1 MVELNHIDKE
11 ILKMLQENCRI
22 PFSEIAK
29 RLGVSEATVHLRVRK
44 LCRNGVIKKFQAII
58 DPEKVGKTLT
68 AIIAIRAEPRKYESI
83 LERLKAMSN
92 ICEIYDVTGDYY
104 AILKVRVSSREELAK
119 VLDEIGKLDGILNTT
134 TMVVLRVIKEDYTI
148 PIE

>member
-11 ILKMLQENCRI
+11 ILKILQENCRI

-44 LCRNGVIKKFQAII
+44 LRRNGVIRKFQAII

-68 AIIAIRAEPRKYESI
+68 AIIAIRAEPRKYDSI
-83 LERLKAMSN
+83 LERLKTMNS

-104 AILKVRVSSREELAK
+104 AILKVRVGSREELAK
-119 VLDEIGKLDGILNTT
+119 VLDEIGKLDGVLNTT